1 MIDYY
6 QEEDE
11 RSGKLYSREVLRLLF
26 RYILVYKRY
35 LIIALVFVLFITGSN
50 ISVPFLFKVII
61 DRYIFKQGRI
71 VDVEMLRGRV
81 GGIAVLKRVNRGIKL
96 TDKLVFL
103 YQSDLKFFSRKE
115 IEDYTGSG
123 IFSKETFILVD
134 SDLPEVSLKEKL
146 ERLKDKGY
154 VRIFKPS
161 LLLITSNA
169 LEKFSVAE
177 IIQLRREDF
186 VRTAKF
192 IFIIVIILL
201 VQFASNYLQIIF
213 LMRLSQNAMRDL
225 RRDLFS
231 HILRLEVSFYDKNP
245 IGRLVNR
252 VTNDVEKLNELFSSV
267 LITLFQDILMLLG
280 IALVMF
286 LTNLT
291 LALIVA
297 TTFPFL
303 IFFTILFRIKV
314 RNAYRMIRSRISDL
328 NSFLNETITG
338 IRIVQI
344 FVRELNNF
352 KRFLKRNTDV
362 YNAQLKQLYANAV
375 FRPLI
380 GFLMW
385 FGIAA
390 VIYFGAEGILQNR
403 LSYGLIVMFIAYIE
417 RFFHPIQDLSE
428 KFDIM
433 QSANA
438 AGEKILSI
446 LKVDALK
453 EDVDG
458 AGNHGLNASVI
469 LQSRGMSVSDS
480 QGSKQDW
487 RFKGH
492 IIFDD
497 VWFSYVPG
505 EWVLRGV
512 SFEVNPLE
520 TLAIVGETGAGKSTI
535 INILSRYYSIQRG
548 RVMIDGVDI
557 REIPYQVLRR
567 NIASVIQDVF
577 LFSRSVLKNIILGSP
592 YEEHRFNTI
601 KKITHLER
609 FISDLPMKEYEPV
622 MERGSTFSA
631 GERQLLSFARALYF
645 DPSILVL
652 DEATSNIDSETEK
665 LIQDA
670 ISSLIRG
677 RTSIIIAHRL
687 STIKNA
693 SRIIVL
699 EKGRIVEE
707 GKHCSLLARKGI
719 YHKLYTLQFT
729 PIK

>member
-1 MIDYY
+1 MEYY
-6 QEEDE
+6 HEEDE
-11 RSGKLYSREVLRLLF
+11 RSGKLYSRDVLRLLF
-26 RYILVYKRY
+26 RYILVYKKY
-35 LIIALVFVLFITGSN
+35 LIISLVFVLFITGSN
-50 ISVPFLFKVII
+50 ISVPFLFKVIV

-71 VDVEMLRGRV
+71 VDGEMLRARV
-81 GGIAVLKRVNRGIKL
+81 GDAVVLKRVNRGIKL
-96 TDKLVFL
+96 TDSLVFL
-103 YQSDLKFFSRKE
+103 YQSDLKFFSRRE
-115 IEDYTGSG
+115 IEDYTTSG
-123 IFSKETFILVD
+123 IFSKESFILVD
-134 SDLPEVSLKEKL
+134 SGLQEGSLKEKV
-146 ERLKDKGY
+146 ERLKEKGY
-154 VRIFKPS
+154 AREFSPS
-161 LLLITSNA
+161 LLLITTGA
-169 LEKFSVAE
+169 LDEFSVAE
-177 IIQLRREDF
+177 LIQLRRKDF
-186 VRTAKF
+186 VRTARVILF
-192 IFIIVIILL
+192 IVGILL

-231 HILRLEVSFYDKNP
+231 HILRLEVSFYDRNP

-267 LITLFQDILMLLG
+267 LITLFQDILMLIG
-280 IALVMF
+280 IAVVMF

-303 IFFTILFRIKV
+303 IFLTVLFRIKV
-314 RNAYRMIRSRISDL
+314 RNAYRMIRSRISEL

-352 KRFLKRNTDV
+352 KRFLRRNTDV
-362 YNAQLKQLYANAV
+362 YNAQLKQLYANAI

-390 VIYFGAEGILQNR
+390 VIYFGAKGIVQNR

-446 LKVDALK
+446 LKADALK

-458 AGNHGLNASVI
+458 GGDQSLYASVF
-469 LQSRGMSVSDS
+469 LQRRGIGRGDSLSDR
-480 QGSKQDW
+480 QDW
-487 RFKGH
+487 RFEGH
-492 IIFDD
+492 IVFDD
-497 VWFSYVPG
+497 VWFSYIPG

-512 SFEVNPLE
+512 SFEVEPLE

-535 INILSRYYSIQRG
+535 INILSRFYSIQRG
-548 RVMIDGVDI
+548 RVTIDGVDI

-567 NIASVIQDVF
+567 NIASVMQDVF
-577 LFSRSVLKNIILGSP
+577 LFSRSVLKNIVLGSL
-592 YEEHRFNTI
+592 YNEHRFNAI
-601 KKITHLER
+601 KKITHIER
-609 FISDLPMKEYEPV
+609 FVDDLPLKELEPV

-652 DEATSNIDSETEK
+652 DEATSSIDTETEK

-670 ISSLIRG
+670 ISSLIKG

-699 EKGRIVEE
+699 DRGRVVEE
-707 GKHCSLLARKGI
+707 GKHSFLLARKGI

>member
-1 MIDYY
+1 MDYY

-81 GGIAVLKRVNRGIKL
+81 GGVAVLKRVNRRIKL

-169 LEKFSVAE
+169 LEEFSVAE

-192 IFIIVIILL
+192 IFFIIIILL

-314 RNAYRMIRSRISDL
+314 RSAYRMVRSRISDL

-390 VIYFGAEGILQNR
+390 VIYFGAEGIVQNR

-446 LKVDALK
+446 LKADALK

-480 QGSKQDW
+480 AGSKQDW

-677 RTSIIIAHRL
+677 RTSIVIAHRL

-699 EKGRIVEE
+699 ERGKIVEE